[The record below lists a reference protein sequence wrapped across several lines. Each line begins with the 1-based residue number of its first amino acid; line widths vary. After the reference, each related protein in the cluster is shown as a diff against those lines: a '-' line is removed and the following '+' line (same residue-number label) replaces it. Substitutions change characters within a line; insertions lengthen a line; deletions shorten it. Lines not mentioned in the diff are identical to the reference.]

1 MLGQRCTAERRL
13 RRLDLLNCDVQR
25 GFSIVNRLFGMRDFL
40 GGKGVVVAQ
49 RRAPRQ
55 IILFFYDAPPALIQ
69 TRSLL
74 DGVRV
79 LPVERRDKGAETCLC
94 LS

>member
-1 MLGQRCTAERRL
+1 MYRERRL

-55 IILFFYDAPPALIQ
+55 IILGLFQAQLALLQNSFI
-69 TRSLL
+69 L
-74 DGVRV
+74 DGVGV
-79 LPVERRDKGAETCLC
+79 FLAQLQHDGAETCLC